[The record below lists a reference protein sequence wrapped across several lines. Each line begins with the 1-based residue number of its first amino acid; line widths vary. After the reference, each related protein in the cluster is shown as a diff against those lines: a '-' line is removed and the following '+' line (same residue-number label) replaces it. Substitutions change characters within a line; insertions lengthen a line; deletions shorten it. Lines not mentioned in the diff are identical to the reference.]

1 MLGGKFSHCGDKTI
15 WKILGK
21 KFIIKLGK
29 KSKNLENL
37 AKFSKSQIWGK
48 GFFFKNWTP
57 TWERKRGE
65 SYPNV

>member
-48 GFFFKNWTP
+48 GFFFKN
-57 TWERKRGE
+57 
-65 SYPNV
+65 